1 MTVGILSGSH
11 AAEDRLQNQSEQL
24 FKQAN
29 ERLEQPAPA
38 WKDSP
43 TGGRSRSRLFR
54 AFYENKNH
62 LLSCSCCV
70 FIMPRA
76 VLFFPASRSV
86 CCLFVR
92 YFTATL
98 PIHEFVSLCFLWY
111 SPRGV
116 ACITFYF
123 AYYVELNL
131 TQKVSDDQIPKILGF
146 LYRLLIGCRQFFRVY
161 SLFAHFWWA
170 AYERNYIQK
179 DVQDSSPVVIM
190 MLHKNILIVCSDEK
204 IINLCRSIT
213 K

>member
-43 TGGRSRSRLFR
+43 TGGRSCTRLFR

-70 FIMPRA
+70 FIVPRS
-76 VLFFPASRSV
+76 VLFFPASRPV

-116 ACITFYF
+116 ACILFYF
-123 AYYVELNL
+123 AYCVELNL
-131 TQKVSDDQIPKILGF
+131 TQKVSDDHIPKSLGLPVPIADWLSSVFPCLFGVFRFLMSILWKKVHPKR
-146 LYRLLIGCRQFFRVY
+146 RLRFI
-161 SLFAHFWWA
+161 
-170 AYERNYIQK
+170 
-179 DVQDSSPVVIM
+179 SS
-190 MLHKNILIVCSDEK
+190 CYYDA
-204 IINLCRSIT
+204 T
-213 K
+213 

>member
-11 AAEDRLQNQSEQL
+11 AAEDRLQNQSEEL

-43 TGGRSRSRLFR
+43 TGGHSRSRLFR

-76 VLFFPASRSV
+76 VLSFPASRSV
-86 CCLFVR
+86 CCLFVQ

-111 SPRGV
+111 SPRV
-116 ACITFYF
+116 ACILFYF
-123 AYYVELNL
+123 PHYVELNL
-131 TQKVSDDQIPKILGF
+131 RQKVSDDHIPKSLG
-146 LYRLLIGCRQFFRVY
+146 LPVPIADWLSPVFRVY
-161 SLFAHFWWA
+161 SVFSNFWWT
-170 AYERNYIQK
+170 AYERKYTQK
-179 DVQDSSPVVIM
+179 DV
-190 MLHKNILIVCSDEK
+190 
-204 IINLCRSIT
+204 
-213 K
+213 